1 MEGVGRNRM
10 ISTLAGLPFAVA
22 LLVEGVGRNFI
33 PESAVPLQ
41 LESPS
46 SWRAWVEINRPQ
58 ESDSYSQVALLVEG
72 VGRNQFAVPWELLPL
87 GCLLTEG
94 VDRNMYTL

>member
-1 MEGVGRNRM
+1 MPPG
-10 ISTLAGLPFAVA
+10 VA
-22 LLVEGVGRNFI
+22 LLVEGVGRN
-33 PESAVPLQ
+33 PNVKG
-41 LESPS
+41 
-46 SWRAWVEINRPQ
+46 RTTVRTN
-58 ESDSYSQVALLVEG
+58 VALLVEG

>member
-1 MEGVGRNRM
+1 MVQFAK
-10 ISTLAGLPFAVA
+10 LGL
-22 LLVEGVGRNFI
+22 
-33 PESAVPLQ
+33 SA
-41 LESPS
+41 
-46 SWRAWVEINRPQ
+46 
-58 ESDSYSQVALLVEG
+58 DVALLVEG

>member
-1 MEGVGRNRM
+1 MEGVGRNVLNSKTAER
-10 ISTLAGLPFAVA
+10 TFVA
-22 LLVEGVGRNFI
+22 LLVEGVGRNF
-33 PESAVPLQ
+33 VPCRL
-41 LESPS
+41 LWDHWE
-46 SWRAWVEINRPQ
+46 
-58 ESDSYSQVALLVEG
+58 VALLVEG